1 MNNLLKSAI
10 DYYQN
15 KKFIKAEKICKI
27 ILDKDS
33 NNFDA
38 INLLAAISFQNKRF
52 SKSIELFKKACKINP
67 NRADLY
73 NNLSIALLQEK
84 KLKEA
89 IKFWD
94 EATKLNP
101 NFFQAYFGKG
111 NAFSDLKDYPNA
123 ITNFNKAIEIKKD
136 YKEAYNNLGSLY
148 AKLKDYEN
156 ASIIFKKAIL
166 IKPVHFN
173 EHNNLGNVYYELKK
187 YNDAIENYDF
197 ALKIN
202 PDFALTYYNKAKALQ
217 KINLTELSITN
228 YKKAIS
234 LNENF
239 SEAYKNLGN
248 IYMDLKTLDKS
259 IYNHEKALKIQPN
272 IKFLLGTI
280 FQSRCGLC
288 DWTNFDDNKKN
299 LEREILDGKKSSTP
313 FSTLLIYDS
322 PYLQMKASNTYVES
336 EFQKSKFFKKD
347 KVRNKKIRVAYYSS
361 DFHNHATMYLM
372 ANMFELHDKSKFEIY
387 AFSFGPD
394 DNSKIRKRV
403 IKSFDKF
410 IDVKEKTTQEI
421 VKISREANIDIA
433 IDLKGFTKDNRFE
446 LFIERCAPIQISYL
460 GFPGTT
466 GSGCIDYLI
475 ADRMIIPDQNKKH
488 YSEKIIYLPNT
499 YQVNDST
506 LNISEKK
513 FSRKEFG
520 LPENSFVY
528 CCFNNTYKI
537 LPEMFHTWIKILDK
551 VQNSVLWLLVDNDIV
566 KNNLKKILV
575 SKGIDQDRLLF
586 TNRMMHSEHLARL
599 KLADLFLDTYPCN
612 AHTTASDSLRSCL
625 PIITLRGNSFASR
638 VTSSLLS
645 SVGLDKLITDTK
657 QEYEELAIKIATEND
672 YFAKIKNELKNNIKT
687 KPLLNTRM
695 FTKNLE
701 KAYFN
706 VYEKYINNNIPETIE
721 IN

>member
-52 SKSIELFKKACKINP
+52 SKSIELFKMACKINP

-234 LNENF
+234 LHENF

-322 PYLQMKASNTYVES
+322 PYLQMKASNIYIES
-336 EFQKSKFFKKD
+336 EFQISKFFKKN

-475 ADRMIIPDQNKKH
+475 ADRMIIPDQNKKY

-575 SKGIDQDRLLF
+575 SKGIDQNRLLF

-657 QEYEELAIKIATEND
+657 EEYEELAIKIATEND